1 MIPPFTAALPSEE
14 ISVVLAAAERILRS
28 GQFVLGPHTQ
38 ALEAA
43 VAAMAGTRY
52 AIAVNSGATA
62 LEIIYRTLD
71 LRGRTVLVPTNTNYA
86 TAAAALA
93 AGARVE
99 LYDAG
104 LYPAMADL
112 EHRLTPDIGA
122 VVVVH
127 IGGYLSP
134 DLSAIIAW
142 CQRTGVPLI
151 EDAAH
156 AHGSTLADRP
166 AGGLGYAGAFSFFA
180 TKVVTTGEGGVIT
193 TDDPDLDAMA
203 RLYRN
208 QGKDNHGRHVVTG
221 GSWRITELGAAL
233 GTTQLDH
240 LDRDLDRRRAVIDR
254 YSDTLSGSALTF
266 PALHGQVSGHK
277 AIALLTPGIDRKQL
291 RDKVFAA
298 GVELARGVYEQPL
311 HTQPVFSALNV
322 GDRFPVADDFADRH
336 LCLPLWRG
344 MTDDMVTPVIDTL
357 NNCLER

>member
-1 MIPPFTAALPSEE
+1 MIGPFTAALPDEE
-14 ISVVLAAAERILRS
+14 IRTVSAAIEQILAS
-28 GQFVLGPHTQ
+28 GQFVLGPHTE

-43 VAAMAGTRY
+43 VAAMAGTKY

-62 LEIIYRTLD
+62 LEIIYRALD

-86 TAAAALA
+86 TAASALA

-104 LYPAMADL
+104 LYPGLADL
-112 EHRLTPDIGA
+112 EHRLTPDVGA

-134 DLSAIIAW
+134 DLPAIMAW

-166 AGGLGYAGAFSFFA
+166 AGGLGQAGAFSFFA

-208 QGKDNHGRHVVTG
+208 QGKDRHGRHIVAG
-221 GSWRITELGAAL
+221 GSWRMTELGAAL
-233 GTTQLDH
+233 GTTQLAH
-240 LDRDLDRRRAVIDR
+240 LDRDLLRRRAVIDR
-254 YSDTLSGSALTF
+254 YSDTLSGPALTF
-266 PALHGQVSGHK
+266 PALHGQLSGHK
-277 AIALLTPGIDRKQL
+277 AIAILNPGIDRKQL
-291 RDKVFAA
+291 RNRVFAA

-311 HTQPVFSALNV
+311 HTQPVFSGLNV
-322 GDRFPVADDFADRH
+322 GDRFPVADEFAARH
-336 LCLPLWRG
+336 LCLPLWRA
-344 MTDDMVTPVIDTL
+344 MTDEVVERVIDTI
-357 NNCLER
+357 NTCLER